1 MLVIQWV
8 QLIAFT
14 DLSADCKAAGEIRK
28 LQATPIT
35 FCNTLGELKLKEKNG
50 DEIKNARVYY
60 HLPSLYSSRPFHSTT
75 LLSAL
80 YNPVR
85 RYL

>member
-35 FCNTLGELKLKEKNG
+35 FCNTLGELKLKLHRGK
-50 DEIKNARVYY
+50 IKSAI
-60 HLPSLYSSRPFHSTT
+60 LMLIEAYSTIP
-75 LLSAL
+75 LSA
-80 YNPVR
+80 
-85 RYL
+85 